1 MYERGS
7 RWTGQQDQVSVTL
20 GHIRSHGCR
29 ELLVYCVSGRCHHAT
44 TINADHWPD
53 KLPVRSLCA
62 RMVCTACGCV
72 GADVRPNWSP
82 LVNKKRALIFNARVD
97 HLPALGRA
105 ALQMIYEPGDQLP
118 RKL

>member
-1 MYERGS
+1 MVCRWGNS
-7 RWTGQQDQVSVTL
+7 R
-20 GHIRSHGCR
+20 HHRYHRCR
-29 ELLVYCVSGRCHHAT
+29 CNLLVGRLRPYLAP
-44 TINADHWPD
+44 HWPD